1 MSEVSQV
8 PRIRIEGGALHI
20 EFAGLFGLGAES
32 QSRRFARR
40 VFAFPQVHAMH
51 LEPAFDKATVHYQAD
66 RDARADFVSHLAAVL
81 GGVEEG
87 LDDSLL
93 PLWAQGESTTL
104 HRFGEAVSVFEIT
117 QVGPA
122 RLQLRHAA
130 LARDPALGRRVED
143 AVRALVGVRQATTTG
158 TVGKLW
164 VSYEPGLVD
173 IMQLIRTAETQL
185 GSPRTA
191 LAVPGPTPVK
201 MGFANA
207 TLGLAALG
215 EFALP
220 VVLPVCIGMLVV
232 SNLSTVGDAGRQL
245 SKGKVGLPT
254 LHTALLGCSITTGQ
268 IVAHALM
275 EWSFRYWAR
284 RSNAV
289 IAEEC
294 RALLEESLP
303 IPAHS
308 RLVRSDEV
316 DAQVPTGALQAGN
329 HVRIDAPAAV
339 PADGRVVAGSALVA
353 EAAVC
358 GSRRPVR
365 KSFGDKVFAGSQVL
379 AGAIE
384 LEVWH
389 TGTQTQ
395 AARIAGSVIEC
406 ARDLS
411 RNPALQRKAEAL
423 ADRTV
428 LPTLAVAAIGWPVGG
443 LFTVGAVLHADYASG
458 PKLAV
463 PLETL
468 RGVNLALRSG
478 AVVRTA
484 DALHRL
490 AESQFLVLDDHPA
503 WSVVGLELERMEHR
517 LAESEA
523 DKLLCHIAGAGL
535 YLGDGRSD
543 ALLDAC
549 LARGLVVRQPP
560 LIALDADRVAV
571 RQGQHTLILRNGSGE
586 DCAAPPLTVEIDGTL
601 VAVLGFRLSAA
612 PRAAAAVARLRQ
624 QGVEVF
630 LLSSYP
636 EAENS
641 RLARRLGIE
650 LSGGDFSL
658 DEKLR
663 FLQGLARRGI
673 RVTYVGNDDAH
684 PELIR
689 EAHVSVSLGG
699 AASLAESI
707 ADIVM
712 LGEALDAVTDVTELA
727 AGYNGRIRAA
737 CRKSL
742 LPNLLCVAGG
752 YGGVLNGITSG
763 LIANIGVSNV
773 YRQAAQSLRDS
784 RRPAIINRSNV

>member
-1 MSEVSQV
+1 M
-8 PRIRIEGGALHI
+8 
-20 EFAGLFGLGAES
+20 
-32 QSRRFARR
+32 
-40 VFAFPQVHAMH
+40 
-51 LEPAFDKATVHYQAD
+51 
-66 RDARADFVSHLAAVL
+66 
-81 GGVEEG
+81 
-87 LDDSLL
+87 
-93 PLWAQGESTTL
+93 
-104 HRFGEAVSVFEIT
+104 
-117 QVGPA
+117 
-122 RLQLRHAA
+122 
-130 LARDPALGRRVED
+130 
-143 AVRALVGVRQATTTG
+143 
-158 TVGKLW
+158 
-164 VSYEPGLVD
+164 
-173 IMQLIRTAETQL
+173 
-185 GSPRTA
+185 
-191 LAVPGPTPVK
+191 
-201 MGFANA
+201 
-207 TLGLAALG
+207 
-215 EFALP
+215 
-220 VVLPVCIGMLVV
+220 
-232 SNLSTVGDAGRQL
+232 
-245 SKGKVGLPT
+245 
-254 LHTALLGCSITTGQ
+254 
-268 IVAHALM
+268 
-275 EWSFRYWAR
+275 
-284 RSNAV
+284 
-289 IAEEC
+289 
-294 RALLEESLP
+294 EESLP

-478 AVVRTA
+478 AVVRTG

-560 LIALDADRVAV
+560 LIALDVDKVAV

-586 DCAAPPLTVEIDGTL
+586 DCAAPPLAVEIDGTL

-673 RVTYVGNDDAH
+673 RATYVGNDDVL

-699 AASLAESI
+699 AASLAESM

-773 YRQAAQSLRDS
+773 YRQAAEAQPLSTGVTCDS
-784 RRPAIINRSNV
+784 KQTTSADASQASHQKRPPPTR